1 VFRNAGLLEFA
12 ARDYD
17 SAMAP
22 LSTALSLNP
31 KTSIVHSTL
40 GDIALLNGKFA
51 EALAEYRREPDSVS
65 RLRGVAIA
73 EMRLSRPGAANAALA
88 ELLREHGDVS
98 LYQQAQVLSQ
108 WGRRD
113 AALATLEKAVLA
125 GDAGL
130 VRLRN
135 DPMLDPIRND
145 VRFVAVQRRLGF
157 E

>member
-1 VFRNAGLLEFA
+1 
-12 ARDYD
+12 
-17 SAMAP
+17 
-22 LSTALSLNP
+22 
-31 KTSIVHSTL
+31 
-40 GDIALLNGKFA
+40 
-51 EALAEYRREPDSVS
+51 
-65 RLRGVAIA
+65 
-73 EMRLSRPGAANAALA
+73 MRLSRPGAANAALA